1 MVNKWECV
9 KPISGCIGVGC
20 VIVALAGLTPFN
32 CPIVSSH
39 GAKFIRVKN
48 QRKPLKA
55 AEVAKTAS
63 NKRSS
68 KRVSVKVKR
77 TASSKVR

>member
-1 MVNKWECV
+1 LVNKWKCV

-20 VIVALAGLTPFN
+20 VIVAGVGLTPFN
-32 CPIVSSH
+32 CPMVSSH
-39 GAKFIRVKN
+39 GPNFIRVN
-48 QRKPLKA
+48 GQRKPLKV
-55 AEVAKTAS
+55 AEVAKTAT

-68 KRVSVKVKR
+68 KRASVKVKS